1 MKSGLTPTS
10 GISRMLLFY
19 LTIVYQ
25 IQHGRY
31 DTQLDATFS
40 INSLELKIMPVNYW
54 YIIAQ
59 LMPPNIFFL

>member
-40 INSLELKIMPVNYW
+40 INSLELKIMPVNY
-54 YIIAQ
+54 
-59 LMPPNIFFL
+59 